1 MKAPTAWDLKI
12 ITDIEKA
19 ISRLESVIAGKS
31 DSDIVRD
38 TLGDSRNE
46 SVYSMKRRIAA
57 KVADLK
63 FMKDQFPDVYG
74 K

>member
-12 ITDIEKA
+12 IADIEKA
-19 ISRLESVIAGKS
+19 IARLESVVAGKG
-31 DSDIVRD
+31 DADIVRD

-46 SVYSMKRRIAA
+46 SVHSMKRRIVA

-63 FMKDQFPDVYG
+63 FMKDQFPDFYG